1 MISASK
7 AVILFAALAVVG
19 TVLVIGPRELK
30 DIVSGARKA
39 ELAAV
44 AKPEVMPGVKAE
56 PKLAAKT
63 EAKTEPKVEA
73 GTEAKIEPK
82 TELKTEPKTGTK
94 PETKSVD
101 AASAPSA
108 VAPKSGPLAATEK
121 QAATLPDLAPAKPAA
136 PADSGPSFDVA
147 RVDDDGVAVIA
158 GRAAPGARV
167 ELLRDGTPL
176 DTAVADSSGQFV
188 MTPPKLPGGKYELSL
203 RAKSPDGSVAQSQR
217 TVPVAL
223 AEALPPPPRLAS
235 ADKDALAARPAAA
248 PKAQSKIEAR
258 IEPKSESR
266 PDSKPDSKSSTALAA
281 VTPAEPPTGT
291 LAAPGASRVVSR
303 GDSLWALSRRAYGDG
318 ARYDL
323 IFSANRDKIRNPDLI
338 YPGQTF
344 VLPKR

>member
-19 TVLVIGPRELK
+19 TVLVIGPHELK
-30 DIVSGARKA
+30 DMVSGARKA
-39 ELAAV
+39 EVAAV
-44 AKPEVMPGVKAE
+44 AKPEVMPDVKAE

-63 EAKTEPKVEA
+63 EAKTELKV
-73 GTEAKIEPK
+73 EPK
-82 TELKTEPKTGTK
+82 TELKTETK
-94 PETKSVD
+94 PETKSAD

-121 QAATLPDLAPAKPAA
+121 QAATLPDLAPSKPAA
-136 PADSGPSFDVA
+136 LANSGPSFDVA

-176 DTAVADSSGQFV
+176 DSAVADASGQFV

-223 AEALPPPPRLAS
+223 AEAPQPPPRLAS
-235 ADKDALAARPAAA
+235 ADKDALAVRPAAA
-248 PKAQSKIEAR
+248 PKAESKIEAR
-258 IEPKSESR
+258 IEPKSDSR
-266 PDSKPDSKSSTALAA
+266 SDSRPDSKSSTALAA

-291 LAAPGASRVVSR
+291 LAASGASRVVSR